1 MNVFIT
7 GGAGYI
13 GGSVAVALI
22 KSGHTVSG
30 LVRNESRAREV
41 EAFGIVPVVGDL
53 ADPAVLERAAGE
65 ADAVINAANSDN
77 RQVADIFLGV
87 MRDTGKTFVQSS
99 GTSIVADLAD
109 GKWPGKV
116 YDESTPVT
124 ALPLRAGRVALNDAV
139 LSASNDGMRT
149 MVICPPLIYGLGLG
163 ASADSVQ
170 VPWMI
175 ELAKKHGAGRQVGAG
190 KNIWSNV
197 HINDLVD
204 LYVRAVENAPA
215 GAFYYAENGENSMRE
230 TAEAIGRMLGYGGRT
245 EDLSVEEAV
254 AEWGEGGARYTMG
267 SNSRVK
273 AVRARE
279 ELGWS
284 PSAPSLLY
292 EIEQGCYK
300 EG

>member
-1 MNVFIT
+1 
-7 GGAGYI
+7 
-13 GGSVAVALI
+13 
-22 KSGHTVSG
+22 
-30 LVRNESRAREV
+30 
-41 EAFGIVPVVGDL
+41 
-53 ADPAVLERAAGE
+53 
-65 ADAVINAANSDN
+65 
-77 RQVADIFLGV
+77 
-87 MRDTGKTFVQSS
+87 
-99 GTSIVADLAD
+99 
-109 GKWPGKV
+109 
-116 YDESTPVT
+116 
-124 ALPLRAGRVALNDAV
+124 
-139 LSASNDGMRT
+139 
-149 MVICPPLIYGLGLG
+149 LIYGLGLG

-175 ELAKKHGAGRQVGAG
+175 ELAKKHSAGRHVGPG

-215 GAFYYAENGENSMRE
+215 GAFYYAENGENSMLE
-230 TAEAIGRMLGYGGRT
+230 VAEAISRMLGFGGRT
-245 EDLSVEEAV
+245 EDLSVDEAI

-284 PSAPSLLY
+284 PSAPSLLH
-292 EIEQGCYK
+292 EIEQGCYR